1 MRNMGCLTE
10 RLNMLNFSIVNWGLG
25 QEPQAMWRA
34 KAALSQSEA
43 EKEFLAAAQACS
55 YERLLLVNDD
65 TPVPVV
71 VAEAVR
77 FSDKIEITLYRH

>member
-1 MRNMGCLTE
+1 
-10 RLNMLNFSIVNWGLG
+10 MLNFSIVNWGLSP
-25 QEPQAMWRA
+25 EPEAVWRA
-34 KAALSQSEA
+34 KAVLSQSEA